1 MFQAGV
7 TDRAGLVRAGSCG
20 AGGSREAGH
29 AGAAFRAASCTT
41 SQVTR
46 LFIILASSHFL
57 FDAAVFHQFTK
68 TPNCILD

>member
-7 TDRAGLVRAGSCG
+7 TDRAGLVRGESCG
-20 AGGSREAGH
+20 SGGALEAGH
-29 AGAAFRAASCTT
+29 AGASFGAASCTT

-46 LFIILASSHFL
+46 LFIILAPSHFL
-57 FDAAVFHQFTK
+57 LDAAVFHQFTK